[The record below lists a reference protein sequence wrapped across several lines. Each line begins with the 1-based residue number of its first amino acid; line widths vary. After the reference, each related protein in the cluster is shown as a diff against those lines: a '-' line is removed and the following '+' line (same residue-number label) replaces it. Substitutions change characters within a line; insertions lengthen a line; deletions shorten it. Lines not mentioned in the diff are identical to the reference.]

1 MKLKRIVIAIM
12 SLILAG
18 ALLLVV
24 YTKMNEQK
32 QAFKT
37 IYVATKD
44 IKQGEKITDDKVI
57 QLKTDITSP
66 FSSPADISKYAKE
79 DITKGRIITKDTL
92 LDTVYEDV
100 YTHII
105 IKIES
110 TPYDMLKDKK
120 EISIMNFDKQDNR
133 IVGRNIYNNI
143 KLIKIYDQAGRE
155 VGKNSNEYTSN
166 LASIIEIATDKDTAQ
181 KIKEKEKS
189 ENFVVLTR

>member
-1 MKLKRIVIAIM
+1 M

-44 IKQGEKITDDKVI
+44 IRRGEKITDDKVI
-57 QLKTDITSP
+57 QLKADITSP
-66 FSSPADISKYAKE
+66 FSSPVDINKYAKE
-79 DITKGRIITKDTL
+79 DIPKGRIITKDTL

-105 IKIES
+105 IKIEA

-120 EISIMNFDKQDNR
+120 EISIMNFDKQDNQ

-166 LASIIEIATDKDTAQ
+166 LASILEIATDKDTAQ

-189 ENFVVLTR
+189 ENFVVFTR